1 MPTSRKKKKP
11 TNRKPKIDQTS
22 SPPVR
27 ILRVRKG
34 ATLKEIYAKVRAT
47 FTAADLQRYTQDEP
61 MVPADEVIRELEAM
75 LPKKKPKRKSRRA
88 S

>member
-1 MPTSRKKKKP
+1 MAAPRKKTR

-27 ILRVRKG
+27 IIRVRKG
-34 ATLKEIYAKVRAT
+34 ATLKEIYAKLRET
-47 FTAADLQRYTQDEP
+47 FTAADLQRFTQDEP
-61 MVPADEVIRELEAM
+61 MVPADEFIAELEAM
-75 LPKKKPKRKSRRA
+75 LPKKLKGKPRRA